1 MPIENEDIAKEI
13 YDSIPDGEYISRKSI
28 MEKTGHTG
36 SVVSYYLTKLAK
48 LNLITGGARA
58 GWRRVPGAVY
68 TPYKRKLS
76 PRASSSTVNSANKI
90 MVRLEEIATSLL
102 ELIEQIKPLMISPH
116 ERQEFDELRAY
127 RAKIE
132 EQLANMVLPKFRR
145 K

>member
-36 SVVSYYLTKLAK
+36 SVVSYYLAKLAK

-58 GWRRVPGAVY
+58 GWRRAPGAVY
-68 TPYKRKLS
+68 TRYKPT
-76 PRASSSTVNSANKI
+76 PRLIVNSANKI

-102 ELIEQIKPLMISPH
+102 ELIEQIKPLMISPP

-132 EQLANMVLPKFRR
+132 EQLANMVPPKFRR